1 VIPGPRARRDLW
13 LVSVLGLALL
23 AAVPLIA
30 ITGLLSN
37 ASYDPRLVGN
47 ALAQGRTLGPLDFY
61 LFAWPT
67 RPPWLYA
74 LTQGVHV
81 SLGLAAF
88 PLVLAK
94 LWSVVPGLARRQA
107 RSTVALAFERLGLWL
122 LVAGVLFESFTGFFE
137 IEYFFPF
144 HDQLIKAHYYGAWVL
159 IAAFLLHA
167 ALKVPTA
174 ARSVR
179 LRQELAHVHQELVQ
193 TPPPE
198 DGPTA
203 QRSLAADRGRQ
214 AISRRALLGT
224 AAAGSLLLLI
234 QGAAQAVGGPVRR
247 LGLLLPRGNAPGPGP
262 NDFEVNGTAEAAGLG
277 PKEIGAGWRLR
288 LRGRDG
294 PGRTLSR
301 DQLLALPQHSYVLP
315 IACRE
320 GWSTTQRWTGVRLRD
335 LAALAGEHAAPTLRM
350 ESLDGATA
358 ALAANQVADERSLLA
373 LRVNGADLSA
383 DHGYPARVIVPAT
396 IGVNCLKWVHALQFG
411 PSPG

>member
-1 VIPGPRARRDLW
+1 VIAGRRAQRDLW

-30 ITGLLSN
+30 VTGLLSN
-37 ASYDPRLVGN
+37 ASYDPRLGGN
-47 ALAQGRTLGPLDFY
+47 ALAQGRSLGPLDLY

-94 LWSVVPGLARRQA
+94 LWSVIPGLARRQA
-107 RSTVALAFERLGLWL
+107 RCTVAVTLERLGLWL
-122 LVAGVLFESFTGFFE
+122 LVTGVLFESFTGFFE

-144 HDQLIKAHYYGAWVL
+144 HDQVIKAHYYGAWVL

-167 ALKVPTA
+167 VLKVPTA
-174 ARSVR
+174 IRSVR
-179 LRQELAHVHQELVQ
+179 LRQELARVHPELVR
-193 TPPPE
+193 TPPPQDRPAGHE
-198 DGPTA
+198 AVASDG
-203 QRSLAADRGRQ
+203 GRR

-224 AAAGSLLLLI
+224 AAVGSLLLLI
-234 QGAAQAVGGPVRR
+234 EGAAQAVGGPLRR
-247 LGLLLPRGNAPGPGP
+247 LGLLLPRGDAPGPGP

-277 PKEIGAGWRLR
+277 PKEIGDGWRLR
-288 LRGRDG
+288 LSGRNG
-294 PGRTLSR
+294 AGRSLSR

-335 LAALAGEHAAPTLRM
+335 LAALAGERESPTLSM
-350 ESLDGATA
+350 QSLDGATA
-358 ALAANQVADERSLLA
+358 SLAANQVADERSLLA
-373 LRVNGADLSA
+373 LRVNGAELSA
-383 DHGYPARVIVPAT
+383 DHGFPARVIVPAT
-396 IGVNCLKWVHALQFG
+396 IGVNCLKWVDTLQFG
-411 PSPG
+411 PAAG